1 MHWQPKEVAA
11 HIVSA
16 VLARYVPPY
25 DKLSNRGETSRILK
39 PLYPIYH
46 QHKEILLYL
55 FFGGLTFIVSIGSY
69 AFFEISIKL
78 EPLIANIFSWI
89 LAVLFAYITNR
100 IWVFENTAR
109 NFADICKEI
118 SSFFGGRI
126 VTLVIEEI
134 ILYVGIEILSVNSI
148 VVKVIGQIIVIVSN
162 YFISKVLVFRSR

>member
-1 MHWQPKEVAA
+1 M
-11 HIVSA
+11 
-16 VLARYVPPY
+16 L
-25 DKLSNRGETSRILK
+25 
-39 PLYPIYH
+39 
-46 QHKEILLYL
+46 
-55 FFGGLTFIVSIGSY
+55 
-69 AFFEISIKL
+69 FFEISIKL

-109 NFADICKEI
+109 DFVDICKEI

-126 VTLVIEEI
+126 VTLVMEEI

>member
-1 MHWQPKEVAA
+1 M
-11 HIVSA
+11 
-16 VLARYVPPY
+16 
-25 DKLSNRGETSRILK
+25 NRKTEMENKDIFDRIMELGILK

-118 SSFFGGRI
+118 SLFFGGRI
-126 VTLVIEEI
+126 VTLVMEEF
-134 ILYVGIEILSVNSI
+134 ILYAGIEILSVNSI

>member
-1 MHWQPKEVAA
+1 MENKDIFDRIME
-11 HIVSA
+11 
-16 VLARYVPPY
+16 L
-25 DKLSNRGETSRILK
+25 GILK

-55 FFGGLTFIVSIGSY
+55 FFGGLTFIGSY

-126 VTLVIEEI
+126 VTLVMEEF
-134 ILYVGIEILSVNSI
+134 ILYAGIEILSVNSI

>member
-1 MHWQPKEVAA
+1 MHEDIFDKIMKLPGMKSLNPLYKKYKEVW
-11 HIVSA
+11 
-16 VLARYVPPY
+16 
-25 DKLSNRGETSRILK
+25 
-39 PLYPIYH
+39 
-46 QHKEILLYL
+46 LYL

-126 VTLVIEEI
+126 VTLVMEEF
-134 ILYVGIEILSVNSI
+134 ILYAGIEILSVNSI